1 MAAFSLRTFL
11 AENPDISS
19 RIRAIQ
25 DIASKVRTSQYFLT
39 RGCNIRCKG
48 CWFFGY
54 GLDKAG
60 EDQRDLTEIDRFLE
74 AEKARGMTAALI
86 LGGEP
91 TLVPKKIERFVQAL
105 PYLTVVT
112 NGWRPL
118 PVQGFENVAVAVS
131 VFAGLKSDDAF
142 RAIRPDGQA
151 FSGLFETALKNYR
164 NDPRV
169 AFVYAITEQ
178 SADEVVPTI
187 RRIQDNG
194 NLAVI
199 SYYRF
204 YKGVNAH
211 ENEAATSRLLDQAL
225 LAKALMPET
234 VTSTPYLIKTLLSGK
249 TEWGTFGGDT
259 CPTVCVDHPS
269 QQDRAKNGHPTLPG
283 FRAYAQDLKTI
294 NSCCT
299 SGDCGTCRDS
309 QAITSWL
316 MINARKFFT
325 SETGI
330 RNWLEHCEGYWRS
343 FIWSPFHATRQ
354 SEYADQALLIP
365 A

>member
-1 MAAFSLRTFL
+1 MAFSLRHFL
-11 AENPDISS
+11 GDNPDISA

-25 DIASKVRTSQYFLT
+25 EISGRVRTSQYFLT
-39 RGCNIRCKG
+39 RACNIRCKG

-60 EDQRDLTEIDRFLE
+60 EDQRDLAEVDRFLA
-74 AEKARGMTAALI
+74 AETARGVTAAL
-86 LGGEP
+86 LVGGEP
-91 TLVPKKIERFVQAL
+91 TLVPKKVERFVNAL
-105 PYLTVVT
+105 PYVTVVT

-151 FSGLFETALKNYR
+151 FSGLFDAALNNYR

-169 AFVYAITEQ
+169 GFIYAITEQ
-178 SADEVVPTI
+178 AVDEVVPTI

-194 NLAVI
+194 NQVVL

-204 YKGVNAH
+204 YKSVNAH
-211 ENEAATSRLLDQAL
+211 ENEASTRRLLEQAL
-225 LAKALMPET
+225 LAKQLMPET
-234 VTSTPYLIKTLLSGK
+234 ITSTPYLIETLISGK
-249 TEWGTFGGDT
+249 TEFGTFGAET
-259 CPTVCVDHPS
+259 CPSVSFDHPS
-269 QQDRAKNGHPTLPG
+269 QQERVKNGHPTLPG
-283 FRAYAQDLKTI
+283 FRAYAQDLKTV

-299 SGDCGTCRDS
+299 SGDCGSCRDS
-309 QAITSWL
+309 QAVTSWL
-316 MINARKFFT
+316 MVSARKFFT

-330 RNWLEHCEGYWRS
+330 RNWLELCEGYWS
-343 FIWSPFHATRQ
+343 AFIWSPFHATRRDHAHH
-354 SEYADQALLIP
+354 ENLATA
-365 A
+365 